1 MKRRS
6 KLMAYTSLVRSK
18 LEYTSVIWNP
28 HQAYLINSLESLQN
42 KAARFIA
49 RDYSPT
55 SGITRIKQSLDLMLL
70 ATRRRIARFSLFHKI
85 YHSSTFFRQ
94 THIMSAT
101 RIFPRFDHPNKVN
114 SVFARTNLYKYSPLN
129 LAINEWNAKPSNIA
143 VIQDYQ
149 TFLGFLISFIPEKA

>member
-1 MKRRS
+1 
-6 KLMAYTSLVRSK
+6 LIAYTFLVRSK

-28 HQAYLINSLESLQN
+28 HQDYLINGLESLQN

-55 SGITRIKQSLDLMLL
+55 SSITRIKESLDLMPL
-70 ATRRRIARFSLFHKI
+70 ATRRRIARFSLFHKF
-85 YHSSTFFRQ
+85 YHSSSSFRQ
-94 THIMSAT
+94 THITSGT

-114 SVFARTNLYKYSPLN
+114 SVFARTDLYKYSPLN
-129 LAINEWNAKPSNIA
+129 LAMNEWNALPSNIA

-149 TFLGFLISFIPEKA
+149 TFLGFFISFISEKA